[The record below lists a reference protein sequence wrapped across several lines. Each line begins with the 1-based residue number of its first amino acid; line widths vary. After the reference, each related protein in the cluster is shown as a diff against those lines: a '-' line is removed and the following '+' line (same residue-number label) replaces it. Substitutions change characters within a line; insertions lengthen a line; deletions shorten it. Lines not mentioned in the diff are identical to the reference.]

1 MSSVLDEVFE
11 SFAPSPEF
19 ISVMAGQEPSSV
31 LGLDIGTS
39 GVRAALFYEHGA
51 EIDGASARTNRHIS
65 TAADMEEIDADELV
79 EQVARTIDALFV
91 RSPQSITRVELVAI
105 SCFWHSLVGIGSD
118 GRPTTPVLGWA
129 HTQAAK
135 TAEQLRRRFDEPEI
149 HLRTGCRFHPSYWP
163 AKILWLQEQNTNA
176 YKETERWL
184 SFADYLVLRLFG
196 ETATSISMA
205 SGTGFL
211 NQHSREWDS
220 EFIETLNLSIDSFPS
235 LAAPTKTFAGLSYE
249 YALRWPQLNHAY
261 LLPAIGDGAA
271 NSIGAGCLTRKQM
284 ALMIGTSGAMRVLY
298 EGEPPGDLRSELWCY
313 RADRKRV
320 LVGGALSDGGGLY
333 SWIRESFALGDDA
346 QAIERALEE
355 MEPDSHGLTVL
366 PFWAGER
373 STGWSPSACGAILGL
388 TLDHR
393 PLHILRAAMEAVAY
407 RFALVA
413 NALNQ
418 MAPDASIIASGNAL
432 CSSPAWV
439 QIIADV
445 LGRPVLLSALREA
458 STRGAVLLALEA
470 TGKIE
475 SIQDSEIPV
484 EKTFAADMSRHA
496 RYQEGIARHA
506 KAYHSLIAGTAIV

>member
-1 MSSVLDEVFE
+1 MSSVLDVVFE
-11 SFAPSPEF
+11 RFEPSPEF
-19 ISVMAGQEPSSV
+19 VSVMAGQEPTVV

-39 GVRAALFYEHGA
+39 GVRAALFYERGD
-51 EIDGASARTNRHIS
+51 EIDGASARTNRRIA
-65 TAADMEEIDADELV
+65 TAADMEEIDADDLV
-79 EQVARTIDALFV
+79 EQVGRTIDALFL

-105 SCFWHSLVGIGSD
+105 SCFWHSLVGIDSD

-135 TAEQLRRRFDEPEI
+135 TAAQMRRRFDEREI

-163 AKILWLQEQNTNA
+163 AKILWLEEQTPHA
-176 YKETERWL
+176 YRKTERWL

-211 NQHSREWDS
+211 NQHSREWDR
-220 EFIETLNLSIDSFPS
+220 EFIETLHLSIDRFAPI
-235 LAAPTKTFAGLSYE
+235 AAPGKTFAGLSYE
-249 YALRWPQLNHAY
+249 YALRWPQLHHAY

-271 NSIGAGCLTRKQM
+271 NSIGAGCATRQQM

-298 EGEPPGDLRSELWCY
+298 EGEPPDDLRSELWSY
-313 RADRKRV
+313 RADRNRV

-333 SWIRESFALGDDA
+333 AWVRESFALGDDA
-346 QAIERALEE
+346 QAIEQALGE
-355 MEPDSHGLTVL
+355 MEADSHGLTVL

-373 STGWSPSACGAILGL
+373 STGWSPSARGAIIGL
-388 TLDHR
+388 TMDHR
-393 PLHILRAAMEAVAY
+393 PIQILRAAMEAVAY
-407 RFALVA
+407 RFALVTD
-413 NALNQ
+413 ALDHL
-418 MAPDASIIASGNAL
+418 APDASIIASGNAL
-432 CSSPAWV
+432 SSSPVWA

-445 LGRPVLLSALREA
+445 LGRPVLLSASREA

-475 SIQDSEIPV
+475 SIQDSEHSV
-484 EKTFAADMSRHA
+484 ERTFAPDMSRHA
-496 RYQEGIARHA
+496 RYQEGIGRQA
-506 KAYHSLIAGTAIV
+506 KAYDNLIAGTAIM